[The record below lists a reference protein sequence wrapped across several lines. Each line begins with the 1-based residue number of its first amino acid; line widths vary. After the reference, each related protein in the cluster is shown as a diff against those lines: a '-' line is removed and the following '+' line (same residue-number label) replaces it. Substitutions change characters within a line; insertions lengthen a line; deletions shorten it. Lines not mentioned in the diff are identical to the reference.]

1 MSNRKRSSITKTKQV
16 KDNEAWVCTQCNSTF
31 INDNCQVMECD
42 GCSQHT
48 CTKCLNMSDE
58 VYKYMNRDDNM
69 WFCGTCLPQLRDYV
83 KKGLVSEWER
93 DATETTTGIR
103 ELCEPKENLYDPLIK
118 KIDALETIIKES
130 LNEETLAAK
139 IELAVTTSLRKSLPE
154 DVLEKALKKQTEQ
167 LGRVVE
173 EKLVMTTLGDESV
186 EVTGGEKGPW
196 KEVRRKPTNFM
207 ETLKE
212 ASEAARIESD
222 LQAKRDR
229 NIIIHNVEE
238 TGKGTEARS
247 HDEGFVNKLFSDV
260 LDIGTDIIDV
270 ARLGRKRDT
279 EGPQKRPLMISLGSN
294 MERLRVMSRLRNLK
308 DAEPCFNRIRV
319 ACDLSK
325 EDREQIRKLVQEAK
339 NLTMADETQKWRYIV
354 RGKEIRKVHKR
365 QPGPQTVILSQQE
378 HDVGNP
384 VITG

>member
-1 MSNRKRSSITKTKQV
+1 MVGAHFYDIPGSGR
-16 KDNEAWVCTQCNSTF
+16 TF
-31 INDNCQVMECD
+31 TTYPGQDALLRHTRVGAQFNDIP
-42 GCSQHT
+42 GS
-48 CTKCLNMSDE
+48 
-58 VYKYMNRDDNM
+58 
-69 WFCGTCLPQLRDYV
+69 
-83 KKGLVSEWER
+83 
-93 DATETTTGIR
+93 
-103 ELCEPKENLYDPLIK
+103 PLIK
-118 KIDALETIIKES
+118 KS

-173 EKLVMTTLGDESV
+173 EKLVMTTLDEESV

-212 ASEAARIESD
+212 ASESARIESD

-279 EGPQKRPLMISLGSN
+279 EGPQKRPLMISLWQQYG
-294 MERLRVMSRLRNLK
+294 K
-308 DAEPCFNRIRV
+308 AESDEPT
-319 ACDLSK
+319 
-325 EDREQIRKLVQEAK
+325 QE
-339 NLTMADETQKWRYIV
+339 
-354 RGKEIRKVHKR
+354 
-365 QPGPQTVILSQQE
+365 PQRCP
-378 HDVGNP
+378 NP
-384 VITG
+384 VSIE

>member
-1 MSNRKRSSITKTKQV
+1 M
-16 KDNEAWVCTQCNSTF
+16 
-31 INDNCQVMECD
+31 
-42 GCSQHT
+42 G
-48 CTKCLNMSDE
+48 
-58 VYKYMNRDDNM
+58 
-69 WFCGTCLPQLRDYV
+69 
-83 KKGLVSEWER
+83 
-93 DATETTTGIR
+93 TETTTGIG
-103 ELCEPKENLYDPLIK
+103 ELCEPKENLYAPLIK
-118 KIDALETIIKES
+118 KVDALETIIKES

-173 EKLVMTTLGDESV
+173 EKLVMTTLGEESV
-186 EVTGGEKGPW
+186 EVAGGERGPW

-212 ASEAARIESD
+212 ASESARIESD

-247 HDEGFVNKLFSDV
+247 HDEEFVNKLFSDV

-279 EGPQKRPLMISLGSN
+279 EGPQKFAGRPQAGRSN
-294 MERLRVMSRLRNLK
+294 S
-308 DAEPCFNRIRV
+308 P
-319 ACDLSK
+319 
-325 EDREQIRKLVQEAK
+325 
-339 NLTMADETQKWRYIV
+339 
-354 RGKEIRKVHKR
+354 
-365 QPGPQTVILSQQE
+365 
-378 HDVGNP
+378 
-384 VITG
+384 